1 LQQQWC
7 SFCEAGRSSLAAAA
21 AVKAAGG
28 GHPAANGCTD
38 PANRLTNLLKGLA
51 AQAAAGVLE
60 KTGGEWVP
68 LLLTLAGAVTLVDV
82 GGDTAAA
89 AAAVDEVDGAGDG
102 EEEEAEQAAED
113 PAAAAAAAGEDAAG
127 AGAGAAAAAAATE
140 VGGKRKLDS
149 TQHQQQQGP
158 RSKRARGGLAGAL
171 NREGIGGLGFSIRAW
186 RGVMVEWLGLL
197 AASKAAKRLPR
208 YVREQPYPSFL
219 LDCCFLRYGSP
230 LFQASLFFSA
240 GGVKVVGGRVG
251 EEGCDGGV
259 AGAAGGIQGSK
270 ETA

>member
-1 LQQQWC
+1 VFSLQQQWC

-60 KTGGEWVP
+60 KTAGEWVP

-82 GGDTAAA
+82 GGDAAA
-89 AAAVDEVDGAGDG
+89 AAAVEGVDGAGDG
-102 EEEEAEQAAED
+102 EEQEEEQVGEGEEAAGGED
-113 PAAAAAAAGEDAAG
+113 TSPAAAAAGGDVAGETTV
-127 AGAGAAAAAAATE
+127 AAAAVAE

-149 TQHQQQQGP
+149 TPQQQQQGP

-186 RGVMVEWLGLL
+186 RGVMVEWLSLL

-208 YVREQPYPSFL
+208 CADLAHIEGTCVL
-219 LDCCFLRYGSP
+219 LFYFPC
-230 LFQASLFFSA
+230 
-240 GGVKVVGGRVG
+240 
-251 EEGCDGGV
+251 
-259 AGAAGGIQGSK
+259 
-270 ETA
+270 